1 MAQAWTLADLAP
13 EQLALLDDT
22 ERTLD
27 TDIVLA
33 YRPTSW
39 GTVDADTLAADGL
52 HPVDLDADQLECLQ
66 GVEQQLGSVLVAYRR
81 DPH

>member
-1 MAQAWTLADLAP
+1 MAEAWTLADLAP
-13 EQLALLDDT
+13 DQLALIDDT

-33 YRPTSW
+33 FRPTTW

-52 HPVDLDADQLECLQ
+52 HPVELKPDQLECLQ
-66 GVEQQLGSVLVAYRR
+66 GVEQRLGSVLVAYRR
-81 DPH
+81 DPN

>member
-1 MAQAWTLADLAP
+1 MAEAWTLADLAP
-13 EQLALLDDT
+13 EQVALLDDA

-33 YRPTSW
+33 FRPTTW

-52 HPVDLDADQLECLQ
+52 HPVDLDPIQLECLQ
-66 GVEQQLGSVLVAYRR
+66 GVERRIGSVVVAYRR

>member
-1 MAQAWTLADLAP
+1 MADAWTLADLAP
-13 EQLALLDDT
+13 EQVALLDDA

-33 YRPTSW
+33 FRPTTW
-39 GTVDADTLAADGL
+39 GTVDADTLAEDDL
-52 HPVDLDADQLECLQ
+52 HPAELDEVQLECLQ
-66 GVEQQLGSVLVAYRR
+66 GLEAMVGSVLVAYRR